1 MTAQKNGYY
10 FKKYQ
15 KEIQHQVLSQK
26 HQHFEKEELVQ
37 VEMLSLKTG
46 EVPKQPCMGKQ
57 KRTGELDYGVPVT
70 CKDQELGPEMGEER
84 VERRRWT

>member
-1 MTAQKNGYY
+1 
-10 FKKYQ
+10 
-15 KEIQHQVLSQK
+15 
-26 HQHFEKEELVQ
+26 
-37 VEMLSLKTG
+37 MLSLKTG

-57 KRTGELDYGVPVT
+57 GRTGELDYRVPVT

>member
-1 MTAQKNGYY
+1 
-10 FKKYQ
+10 
-15 KEIQHQVLSQK
+15 
-26 HQHFEKEELVQ
+26 
-37 VEMLSLKTG
+37 MLSLKTG

-57 KRTGELDYGVPVT
+57 GRTGELDYGVPVM